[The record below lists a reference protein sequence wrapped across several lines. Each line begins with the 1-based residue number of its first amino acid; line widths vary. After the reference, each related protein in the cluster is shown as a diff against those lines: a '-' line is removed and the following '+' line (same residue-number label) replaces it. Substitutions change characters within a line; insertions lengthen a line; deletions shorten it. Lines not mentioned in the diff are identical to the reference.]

1 MTLALVLPGFVF
13 DQNKSIMLILTSM
26 GNGIGVLTIP
36 YLFQYLIRT
45 MGWRMTMVIH
55 GCIIAQAHI
64 IVAITIKD
72 MPIPNS
78 KPDKKTLAL
87 RSILGIDL
95 VLFFIHQ
102 ILHNFGS
109 VIAFVFTADLA
120 DHNNLSKKEG
130 SLLVSIVG
138 LSSVAI
144 RLLLGLLGK
153 YLYLD
158 AIILLAIGHIL
169 RGVGIAVLPL
179 STNLIWHCYLCSVVI
194 GVGFGLQM
202 GLLVPTIVKLFGQD
216 RTPMITGISLMAAG
230 IGSLGGAPFAGM
242 IRFHYI
248 FTSLIAYII
257 T

>member
-13 DQNKSIMLILTSM
+13 DKHKSIMLILTSM
-26 GNGIGVLTIP
+26 GNGVGVLTIP

-72 MPIPNS
+72 IPISNP
-78 KPDKKTLAL
+78 KADKKKLAL
-87 RSILGIDL
+87 RTIIGIDL
-95 VLFFIHQ
+95 ILFFIHQ
-102 ILHNFGS
+102 ILYNFGS

-120 DHNNLSKKEG
+120 NHNNMTKKEG

-153 YLYLD
+153 YFYLD
-158 AIILLAIGHIL
+158 AIILFATGHIL

-179 STNLIWHCYLCSVVI
+179 SINLIWHCYLCSVVI
-194 GVGFGLQM
+194 GVGFGLQV
-202 GLLVPTIVKLFGQD
+202 GLLVPSIVKIFGQD
-216 RTPMITGISLMAAG
+216 WTPMVTGISLMASG
-230 IGSLGGAPFAGM
+230 IGSLGGAPFAGK
-242 IRFHYI
+242 IYI
-248 FTSLIAYII
+248 YVFYIC
-257 T
+257 